1 MSNIIK
7 CQKKLDLHLDLI
19 NSCNDFLLLDNLSD
33 IDIYETN
40 FTLSN
45 SYFKLSDFKK
55 SKKIYK
61 WLLGEGYQNE
71 NITSQS
77 RYNLAYMLFLD
88 DSLSASEEI
97 IIKILDQSNDNYYI
111 AKSLILLSDI
121 LVDKNNYFQAKATLS
136 SIIENYDGE
145 FLVNEA
151 NLKLQDI
158 IKMESALLSKD
169 SVSEEDIILDLL
181 KDFKIDNNDLIEFE

>member
-1 MSNIIK
+1 MG
-7 CQKKLDLHLDLI
+7 
-19 NSCNDFLLLDNLSD
+19 
-33 IDIYETN
+33 
-40 FTLSN
+40 N
-45 SYFKLSDFKK
+45 SYFKLSDFNK

-61 WLLGEGYQNE
+61 WLLGGDYQNE

-88 DSLSASEEI
+88 DSLSTSEEI

-121 LVDKNNYFQAKATLS
+121 LVDQNNYFQAKATLS

-145 FLVNEA
+145 SLVNEA
-151 NLKLQDI
+151 SIKLQDI
-158 IKMESALLSKD
+158 IKMESILESKD

-181 KDFKIDNNDLIEFE
+181 QDFKIDNNDLIGFE